1 MSQLSDL
8 RATALPSDGRPD
20 NPGDVPFT
28 PAMLADLLPMHL
40 VIEADGRI
48 GSTGP
53 TLGKI
58 VPAGGARLSEVFV
71 LTRPVAQEDD
81 HQALIL
87 ASQRSER
94 VFLRMVAPP
103 GLTLRGHA
111 VGIGEGRL
119 LLNLGFGIGLADA
132 VRELELKDSDFA
144 PTELAM
150 ELLFLHEANRAV
162 MDELSRFNL
171 RLEEAREVAESQA
184 FTDSLTGLYNRRGL
198 ELALAMALRAATSA
212 PPGPA
217 LSAARPGFALAHMD
231 LDRFK
236 EVNDRYGHAAGD
248 KVLCRV
254 AEVLRGE
261 TRSNDTVARVGGDE
275 FVLILPGMTG
285 AAALERLARRIIDQ
299 IERPILLDEG
309 QCLIS
314 ASIGITMSSLYDRPV
329 AETLLADA
337 DAALYRSKN
346 AGRAR
351 ATIQGADLSEPG

>member
-1 MSQLSDL
+1 MTPVPEL
-8 RATALPSDGRPD
+8 RVTVSPPDG
-20 NPGDVPFT
+20 GADVLFT
-28 PAMLADLLPMHL
+28 PAILADLLPMHL

-53 TLGKI
+53 TLRKI
-58 VPAGGARLSEVFV
+58 VPAGQTRLSEVFV

-87 ASQRSER
+87 AAHRSER

-103 GLTLRGHA
+103 QLTLRGHA
-111 VGIGEGRL
+111 VGIGAGRL
-119 LLNLGFGIGLADA
+119 LLNLGFGIALVDA
-132 VRELELKDSDFA
+132 VRELELKDRDFA

-162 MDELSRFNL
+162 MGELSRFNL

-184 FTDSLTGLYNRRGL
+184 FTDPLTGLYNRRGL
-198 ELALAMALRAATSA
+198 ELALAMALRAANAA
-212 PPGPA
+212 PPGAAP
-217 LSAARPGFALAHMD
+217 SAASPGFALAHLD

-236 EVNDRYGHAAGD
+236 EVNDQHGHAAGD

-285 AAALERLARRIIDQ
+285 TAALERLARRIIDQ

-309 QCLIS
+309 ECLIS
-314 ASIGITMSSLYDRPV
+314 VSIGITLSSLYDPP
-329 AETLLADA
+329 AAGTLLADA

-351 ATIQGADLSEPG
+351 ATIHGAGAPEPG